1 MTGFLGAGK
10 TTLLKELMSSFQR
23 QRIGVIVND
32 FGKINVDYRLV
43 ETEGMAMAEVS
54 NGSIF
59 CACVK
64 DKFVDSLIAMSQCDI
79 DMLFIEASGLADPS
93 NIGTILEGIRG
104 KTGDAFYYQ
113 SALCVIDGETYL
125 KMSKLLPALTRQ
137 VEYSDIVLVNK
148 ADRMDEDTRDGV
160 VARVTAIN
168 PDAQVFVTTYCQFD
182 YKAVLRVNASS
193 RDAQETTNTPESRP
207 VTLNLEAVEP
217 LDYEAFTNFLHAVIS
232 DTYRFKG
239 FVKTRNGDFE
249 VSAVGDSLE
258 IQRAKK
264 PAEKTEL
271 VAISAVGLRLYTSV
285 TKASKAFLHEALKI
299 L

>member
-1 MTGFLGAGK
+1 M
-10 TTLLKELMSSFQR
+10 
-23 QRIGVIVND
+23 IVND

-285 TKASKAFLHEALKI
+285 TKASKAFLDEALKI
-299 L
+299 V

>member
-1 MTGFLGAGK
+1 M
-10 TTLLKELMSSFQR
+10 LKELMSSFQR

-125 KMSKLLPALTRQ
+125 KMSKILPALTRQ

-160 VARVTAIN
+160 VARVRAIN

-285 TKASKAFLHEALKI
+285 TKASKAFLDEALKI
-299 L
+299 V